1 MKMINCFKCE
11 KSLEDIGNIQPSH
24 GVAFVTYGHY
34 GSEYFDPIDGTSIE
48 IVICDECLKGNEEKI
63 YGKGD

>member
-11 KSLEDIGNIQPSH
+11 KSLEDIGDIQPMY

-34 GSEYFDPIDGTSIE
+34 GSTYFDPMDGTSIE
-48 IVICDECLKGNEEKI
+48 IVICDDCLKENEEKI